1 MKMLSGVLLAA
12 LTLGSGVGAAE
23 EEPRITR
30 VFCWG
35 YPVSDE
41 AAKRYAA
48 AGVTDMTVRDRK
60 EYDFAVKY
68 GITPYASCFFAVGPH
83 RQQMTPEEEAYSAYI
98 NGQDLAAD
106 LPRAEK
112 MKIIHRRRAEKKHR
126 WGGEPET
133 ELDTLRCDI
142 PCFGC
147 DTDLELSKKSVDK
160 ILERA
165 VPGVKGIYLDYIG
178 YTNHRGCYC
187 AGCLERLKQYLAE
200 RKLADTQENRDLFY
214 RDELVNYYNRVIG
227 YIRSRRPDL
236 KIVVHLYPDFRPD
249 PLFGNRVDADFCGQT
264 VAWYF
269 KWPHEKIARY
279 TRFVVEHAKDYHPG
293 ATGIPFLGVN
303 SSRNT
308 SLGFKTPEEVEA
320 ELRTIIGASGRM
332 LMVCNG
338 PVMIEPGYFEVFE
351 KYCGPR

>member
-1 MKMLSGVLLAA
+1 MKMLSGVLWAA
-12 LTLGSGVGAAE
+12 LALGGGVCTAE
-23 EEPRITR
+23 GGPKITR

-41 AAKRYAA
+41 AAKRYAE
-48 AGVTDMTVRDRK
+48 AGVTDMTVRNRK
-60 EYDFAVKY
+60 EYDLAVKY
-68 GITPYASCFFAVGPH
+68 GITPYCSCFFAVGPH
-83 RQQMTPEEEAYSAYI
+83 RQQMTPEEEAYTAYI
-98 NGQDLAAD
+98 NGHDLAAD

-112 MKIIHRRRAEKKHR
+112 LNIIHRRRTEKKHR
-126 WGGEPET
+126 WGGEMET

-147 DTDLELSKKSVDK
+147 DTDLALAKKSIDG
-160 ILERA
+160 ILSRA

-187 AGCLERLKQYLAE
+187 AGCLERLRRYLAG
-200 RKLADTQENRDLFY
+200 RKLADTPENRDAFY
-214 RDELVNYYNRVIG
+214 RDELVSYYNRVIG
-227 YIRSRRPDL
+227 YIRSRRPDF
-236 KIVVHLYPDFRPD
+236 KAVVHLYPDFRPD

-269 KWPHEKIARY
+269 KWPEEKIARY
-279 TRFVVEHAKDYHPG
+279 TRYVVEHAKDHHPG
-293 ATGIPFLGVN
+293 AEGIPFLGVN

-338 PVMIEPGYFEVFE
+338 PVMIEPGYFEVFK
-351 KYCGPR
+351 KYCGR

>member
-1 MKMLSGVLLAA
+1 MKMLSGVLWAA
-12 LTLGSGVGAAE
+12 LALGGGVCTAE
-23 EEPRITR
+23 GGPKITR

-41 AAKRYAA
+41 AAKRYAE
-48 AGVTDMTVRDRK
+48 AGVTDMTVRNRK
-60 EYDFAVKY
+60 EYDLAVKY
-68 GITPYASCFFAVGPH
+68 GITPYCSCFFAVGPH
-83 RQQMTPEEEAYSAYI
+83 RQQMTPEEEAYTAYI
-98 NGQDLAAD
+98 NGHDLAAD

-112 MKIIHRRRAEKKHR
+112 LNIIHRRRTEKKHR
-126 WGGEPET
+126 WGGEMET

-147 DTDLELSKKSVDK
+147 DTDLALAKKSIDG
-160 ILERA
+160 ILSRA

-187 AGCLERLKQYLAE
+187 AGCLERLRRYLAG
-200 RKLADTQENRDLFY
+200 RKLADTPENRDAFY
-214 RDELVNYYNRVIG
+214 RDELVSYYNRVIR
-227 YIRSRRPDL
+227 YIRSRRPDF
-236 KIVVHLYPDFRPD
+236 KAVVHLYPDFRPD

-269 KWPHEKIARY
+269 KWPEEKIARY
-279 TRFVVEHAKDYHPG
+279 TRYVVEHAKDHHPG
-293 ATGIPFLGVN
+293 AEGIPFLGVN

-338 PVMIEPGYFEVFE
+338 PVMIEPGYFEVFK
-351 KYCGPR
+351 KYCGR